1 MGRFARG
8 VLRYREGTVCR
19 AEEHGC
25 GDGTEEESSAQQR
38 PAWGL

>member
-19 AEEHGC
+19 AEEH
-25 GDGTEEESSAQQR
+25 DGTEDSSA
-38 PAWGL
+38 PSGIL